1 MSPTLAYQFN
11 RFLRGSVPFAL
22 TVLLA
27 MMSVVPIGISGYANV
42 TPAFVAI
49 SVFYWSIHRPYL
61 MNAPLCF
68 LLGVISDCLT
78 GTPLGL
84 SSLLLLL
91 THGIALSQRRI
102 FIGKSFFLTWF
113 GYLLIG
119 FIIAMLSWVIACL
132 YSLAYVPIAP
142 ILAQYGLSL
151 LVFPFFAWLF
161 GMLQNNL
168 LRLT

>member
-102 FIGKSFFLTWF
+102 FIGKSFFLT
-113 GYLLIG
+113 
-119 FIIAMLSWVIACL
+119 
-132 YSLAYVPIAP
+132 
-142 ILAQYGLSL
+142 
-151 LVFPFFAWLF
+151 
-161 GMLQNNL
+161 
-168 LRLT
+168 